1 MIQEMKE
8 PVKIYIDPRLLLKG
22 DLDKVLMSKYDVFY
36 RRMVEYVLNIIEGK
50 PESNILAVLID
61 GEGVEYE
68 MQLPE
73 SGFVKSLTKA
83 NEYFL
88 QIEEY
93 ETCTLIKDILKIIE
107 NK

>member
-1 MIQEMKE
+1 MKE

-50 PESNILAVLID
+50 PESKLLVVLID
-61 GEGVEYE
+61 GEGLEYE

-88 QIEEY
+88 EIEEY
-93 ETCTLIKDILKIIE
+93 ETCTLIKDMLKIIE

>member
-1 MIQEMKE
+1 
-8 PVKIYIDPRLLLKG
+8 
-22 DLDKVLMSKYDVFY
+22 
-36 RRMVEYVLNIIEGK
+36 
-50 PESNILAVLID
+50 
-61 GEGVEYE
+61 

-88 QIEEY
+88 EIEEY
-93 ETCTLIKDILKIIE
+93 ETCTLIKDMLKIIE